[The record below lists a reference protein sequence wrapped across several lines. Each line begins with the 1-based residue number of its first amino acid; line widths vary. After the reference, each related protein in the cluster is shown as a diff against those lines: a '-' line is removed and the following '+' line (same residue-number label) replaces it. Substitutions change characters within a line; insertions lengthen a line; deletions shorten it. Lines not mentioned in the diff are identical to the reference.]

1 LQILTREKQNVLIIM
16 WQNELPIT
24 YTLAQPEDQEEVI
37 RMMQDFYAIDHY
49 PFDKSL
55 TSENLQEFISNQNLG
70 RLWVI
75 KEDQNIIGYMVL
87 TFGYSFEFKGRDAF
101 LDEFYLK
108 ETHRSRGLG
117 SQAIDFVLEQT
128 KALGIK
134 AIHLEVERHNE
145 KGNKLYLRKGFEVH
159 KRALMTKWL
168 S

>member
-1 LQILTREKQNVLIIM
+1 ML
-16 WQNELPIT
+16 IT
-24 YTLAQPEDQEEVI
+24 YPLAQQADQEEI
-37 RMMQDFYAIDHY
+37 LSMMQDFYAIDHY

-55 TSENLQEFISNQNLG
+55 TAKNLQEFIADPGLG

-75 KEDQNIIGYMVL
+75 KETQKIIGYMVL

-108 ETHRSRGLG
+108 EAYRSRGLG
-117 SQAIDFVLEQT
+117 SQAIDFALEQA
-128 KALGIK
+128 KKLGIQ
-134 AIHLEVERHNE
+134 AVHLEVERHNE
-145 KGNKLYLRKGFEVH
+145 KGNKLYLSKGFEAH